1 MLFAMKAPLA
11 LFVLA
16 LALPFAAC
24 SKDVEQTGDTSAVI
38 IADDGAWLERF
49 ELEARAG
56 NGAEALSLFERVVAE
71 NNELL
76 TSENLLTMATL
87 AAEAA
92 KSVELT
98 QPILD
103 YAMETFPREI
113 GKFGGVDAAIYRLK
127 NPAAGELDLGGA
139 HAPIE
144 GTAGPETDGA
154 EKE

>member
-16 LALPFAAC
+16 IALPFAAC
-24 SKDVEQTGDTSAVI
+24 SKDAEETADTTPVV

-49 ELEARAG
+49 EQDARAG
-56 NGAEALSLFERVVAE
+56 NNAEALNLFERVLAE
-71 NNELL
+71 NSELL
-76 TSENLLTMATL
+76 TSDNLLTMATL
-87 AAEAA
+87 SIEAA

-103 YAMETFPREI
+103 YAMKTYPRDI
-113 GKFGGVDAAIYRLK
+113 GKFGGVDAAIYRLN
-127 NPAAGELDLGGA
+127 NPTASDLPLDGA

-144 GTAGPETDGA
+144 GTAGQKTDGA
-154 EKE
+154 DKE